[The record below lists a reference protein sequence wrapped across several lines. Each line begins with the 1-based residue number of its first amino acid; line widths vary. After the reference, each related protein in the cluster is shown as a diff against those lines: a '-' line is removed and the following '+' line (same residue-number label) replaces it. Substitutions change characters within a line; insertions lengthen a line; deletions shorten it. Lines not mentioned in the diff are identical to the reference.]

1 MALTREQMAA
11 RAGQELHDG
20 DYVNL
25 GIHRLADGYDET
37 GAMWALDEWTTLDE
51 LAVLFGAE
59 SADEFHHRLVVLPCQ
74 G

>member
-25 GIHRLADGYDET
+25 GIHRLADGYDE
-37 GAMWALDEWTTLDE
+37 WTTLDE